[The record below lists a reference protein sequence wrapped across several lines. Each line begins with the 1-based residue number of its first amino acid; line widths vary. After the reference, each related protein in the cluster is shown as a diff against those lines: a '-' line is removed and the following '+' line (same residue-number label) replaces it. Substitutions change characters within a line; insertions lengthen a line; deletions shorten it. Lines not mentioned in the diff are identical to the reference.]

1 MTDYVL
7 DGHDLSELLD
17 ISKRPVSFA
26 DDPREYIPNKGSIIY
41 SVWDRNERFIYVGIS
56 GLQKSLDRRNP
67 VSRMISHASGL
78 RSGDQFCVYVHDF
91 FVIPELIKSGSYEPS
106 RGVLDKLTKDY
117 VRNNL
122 FYRFV
127 SFTADNSD
135 EIVRSLE
142 TKIKTGALGSRPF
155 LNGSD

>member
-1 MTDYVL
+1 M
-7 DGHDLSELLD
+7 
-17 ISKRPVSFA
+17 
-26 DDPREYIPNKGSIIY
+26 
-41 SVWDRNERFIYVGIS
+41 
-56 GLQKSLDRRNP
+56 QKSLARRSP

-106 RGVLDKLTKDY
+106 KGVLDKLTKDY
-117 VRNNL
+117 VRDNL

>member
-17 ISKRPVSFA
+17 ISIRPVSFA

-56 GLQKSLDRRNP
+56 GLQKSLARRSP

-91 FVIPELIKSGSYEPS
+91 FVIPELIRSGSYEPS
-106 RGVLDKLTKDY
+106 KGVLDKLTKDY
-117 VRNNL
+117 VRDNL

-142 TKIKTGALGSRPF
+142 TKIKTGALGSQPF